1 MRKYEDRT
9 LWVSSAPPTRGRRE
23 SKCARA
29 LVEAF
34 VFEGFFG
41 LLVFVPVFGASGFA
55 AAKAD
60 PVFGRTTLVFGAL
73 ALFLYLLRLTIIAFA
88 DPLLRVL
95 HTP

>member
-73 ALFLYLLRLTIIAFA
+73 ALLRLTIIAFA